1 MEVHIKRTISG
12 KYELWI
18 DGSLIGES
26 YSTCEKAADK
36 ARKYA
41 KGQNK

>member
-1 MEVHIKRTISG
+1 MEIHIKRNISG

-18 DGSLIGES
+18 DGVLIS
-26 YSTCEKAADK
+26 DKYTTCEKAASK
-36 ARKYA
+36 AKQYA